1 MDTFELL
8 DTLELKVPFGYLGQE
23 AAEIVSQCIVN
34 KQMTTKCPASFGL
47 DQQVLIE
54 VQNM

>member
-8 DTLELKVPFGYLGQE
+8 DTLELKVPLGYLGQE

-47 DQQVLIE
+47 DQQVLIK
-54 VQNM
+54 VQNL